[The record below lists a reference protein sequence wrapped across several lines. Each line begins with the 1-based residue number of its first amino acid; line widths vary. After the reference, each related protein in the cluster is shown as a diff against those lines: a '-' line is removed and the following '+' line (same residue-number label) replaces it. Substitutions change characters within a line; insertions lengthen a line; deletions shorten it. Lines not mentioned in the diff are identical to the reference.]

1 MKNIIS
7 LGVLSDIYNF
17 DVEDFIPLRVDDVTY
32 EVRFNGLRKGYKY
45 EIVNIYELALKCKET
60 MWFNYGYEFYPIR
73 IKNEK
78 NYGKFVVRVL
88 HKHDPSK
95 DRAAFSYFDSKI
107 FETEVEISFKVY
119 QWIIDNKGTI
129 ND

>member
-1 MKNIIS
+1 MKNVIS

-45 EIVNIYELALKCKET
+45 EIVNIYELAHICKDLI
-60 MWFNYGYEFYPIR
+60 WQNYGFEFYSIR

-78 NYGKFVVRVL
+78 NYGKFAVRVL
-88 HKHDPSK
+88 HKHSPSK
-95 DRAAFSYFDSKI
+95 DREAFSYFDGKI
-107 FETEVEISFKVY
+107 FETEYEISFKVY
-119 QWIIDNKGTI
+119 EWIIENKGI
-129 ND
+129 K